1 MGLLADEGM
10 MQGPQGRMDMG
21 DYVVSQSQS
30 HLLCMDS
37 RTAAETV

>member
-21 DYVVSQSQS
+21 DYVASERES
-30 HLLCMDS
+30 
-37 RTAAETV
+37 